1 MGERPDEEDLW
12 VGDRGATLLSFSAT
26 TLKDPV
32 YEEGQSRGTIHYS
45 PIMHQTIMRRSP
57 TAPNIFDRLEFCYCT
72 QRDLQTRRKN
82 PRSTESRHIRAL
94 KTHPKTFHFRKDCLR
109 EWKLDIP
116 QVRKRLPPPKSNC
129 VVTLSET
136 ALLKEQKETK
146 IQIDDFEKSLPTR
159 LIWESDEKEKVE
171 NGKDDSISR
180 NKKNRS
186 SRYDGMSK
194 HEVAEKR
201 QIRKQQILL
210 AKQKKMRET
219 RLQFNHIGANGT
231 SALTPR
237 SIRKVAALF

>member
-1 MGERPDEEDLW
+1 MGERPDEEDAW

-32 YEEGQSRGTIHYS
+32 YEQRQLRGTIHYS
-45 PIMHQTIMRRSP
+45 PIMHETIMRRSP
-57 TAPNIFDRLEFCYCT
+57 TKPNIFDRLEFCYCT

-82 PRSTESRHIRAL
+82 PKSVESRHTRAL

-116 QVRKRLPPPKSNC
+116 EVRRRRPLPKSNS

-136 ALLKEQKETK
+136 ALLKESKETK
-146 IQIDDFEKSLPTR
+146 IQIDDFEKSLPTP
-159 LIWESDEKEKVE
+159 LVGGSDNKEKSE
-171 NGKDDSISR
+171 NGKEDS

-186 SRYDGMSK
+186 SRYDGMSED
-194 HEVAEKR
+194 EVAEKR
-201 QIRKQQILL
+201 RIRKQQRFL
-210 AKQKKMRET
+210 AKQKKMRQT
-219 RLQFNHIGANGT
+219 RIRFNHVGGNGT

-237 SIRKVAALF
+237 SIKKIAALF